1 MIGTIVT
8 TKGRTLMAKMVA
20 MEGGISF
27 TRAAVGTGDLPKG
40 YDPSH
45 LIGLNQYKMD
55 GKITGASSSQ
65 ETASITFQIASKDV
79 EEGFIITE
87 AGLYADDPDEGEIL
101 YAYLD
106 MHGDPQYIYPRG
118 GDVNKVA
125 EITLGVIIG
134 QVDRITA
141 MISPGG
147 LVTREQMEGMLET
160 KLDRGEDSGDSI
172 IRFTSG
178 DSAGEA
184 GWTDVDA
191 LQSGETHKSFAQ
203 KVSTMFKNLRYI
215 WGVCGS
221 TDISKIG
228 DGTLTGAINALNT
241 GIASN
246 SWYRSS
252 SPVTNTS
259 GDAIKTA
266 DGTVFTADSTSGCYK
281 ITLVTAHS
289 DIQDITSEYI
299 VTAYEGV
306 WYIIDA
312 IMVGAHHRA
321 PRLKVVANNKQ
332 LAVYSAEAISS
343 SDLHI
348 FYRVDTIYRP

>member
-1 MIGTIVT
+1 MIGTVVT

-27 TRAAVGTGDLPKG
+27 TRAAVGTGDLPNG

-79 EEGFIITE
+79 EEGFVITE

-147 LVTREQMEGMLET
+147 LVTKEQMEGMLET
-160 KLDRGEDSGDSI
+160 KLGRGEDSGDSI
-172 IRFTSG
+172 ITFTSD
-178 DSAGEA
+178 DSADET

-215 WGVCGS
+215 WGLCGS

-228 DGTLTGAINALNT
+228 DGTVTGAINALHGN
-241 GIASN
+241 
-246 SWYRSS
+246 
-252 SPVTNTS
+252 
-259 GDAIKTA
+259 
-266 DGTVFTADSTSGCYK
+266 CQQL
-281 ITLVTAHS
+281 LV
-289 DIQDITSEYI
+289 
-299 VTAYEGV
+299 
-306 WYIIDA
+306 
-312 IMVGAHHRA
+312 
-321 PRLKVVANNKQ
+321 
-332 LAVYSAEAISS
+332 
-343 SDLHI
+343 
-348 FYRVDTIYRP
+348 

>member
-1 MIGTIVT
+1 MIGTVVT

-27 TRAAVGTGDLPKG
+27 TRAAVGTGDLPNG

-79 EEGFIITE
+79 EEGFAITE

-160 KLDRGEDSGDSI
+160 KLGRGEDSGDSI
-172 IRFTSG
+172 ITFTSD
-178 DSAGEA
+178 DSAGEV

-215 WGVCGS
+215 WGLCGS

-228 DGTLTGAINALNT
+228 DGTVTGAINALNT
-241 GIASN
+241 GLKAGRVLVPAGGSASL
-246 SWYRSS
+246 SDAGISA
-252 SPVTNTS
+252 S
-259 GDAIKTA
+259 GDYTLFMQSSTNHGNAASVYIIRVTGSAKIITA
-266 DGTVFTADSTSGCYK
+266 VYEGGSNYAPRVGSGG
-281 ITLVTAHS
+281 
-289 DIQDITSEYI
+289 I
-299 VTAYEGV
+299 VTVNGYDGA
-306 WYIIDA
+306 D
-312 IMVGAHHRA
+312 VGIAC
-321 PRLKVVANNKQ
+321 RLIK
-332 LAVYSAEAISS
+332 L
-343 SDLHI
+343 
-348 FYRVDTIYRP
+348 